1 MLYVKSLNKD
11 LKNQNEKYFSSFTKQ
26 LVDTRQELFE
36 IDEKL
41 ILTQSDLKREKLKV
55 KVNIKILLHYM
66 YYLIF
71 KNNFTKG
78 FRLFINFFWIF
89 LLIGI
94 VSFLFSQISNTKIIK
109 KNENFQLNILN
120 DSESIDQFISNDI
133 INLTLSYC
141 YT

>member
-36 IDEKL
+36 IYEKL
-41 ILTQSDLKREKLKV
+41 ILTQSYLKREKLKV